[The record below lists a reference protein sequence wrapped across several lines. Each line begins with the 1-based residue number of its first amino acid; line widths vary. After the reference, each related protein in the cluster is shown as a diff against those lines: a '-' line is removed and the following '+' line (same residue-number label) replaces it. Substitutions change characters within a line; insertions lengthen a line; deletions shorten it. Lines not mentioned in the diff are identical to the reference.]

1 MPELMIR
8 CPNTDEVVTT
18 GIRASRDSLEE
29 VDSYSTNTYIDKY
42 NMLTDCPACGETHVW
57 HAEDAFL
64 EDEED
69 ASGSDDDGATDAASE

>member
-8 CPNTDEVVTT
+8 CPNTDEVVPT
-18 GIRASRDSLEE
+18 GIRATSDALEE

-42 NMLTDCPACGETHVW
+42 NMLTGCPSCDETHVW

-64 EDEED
+64 EGRED
-69 ASGSDDDGATDAASE
+69 VDRGERDSQEPTG